1 MSLARNF
8 LTFVGRRP
16 VRIAL
21 SLGLTLL
28 LGVLLVATIHFTR
41 YDLQWLAFLGGV
53 LFAAVLA
60 MASHASKAEWLI
72 ARRTKQLE
80 RLREQLA
87 EATSRSKSAAEALR
101 MAELRI
107 RLVADALP
115 MPALYV
121 DRELRC
127 RYHNQACRELTA
139 LAAENID
146 GQLLRDVAGAA
157 YPLML
162 PYLEQ
167 SLAGAAVSYELVWPG
182 KSDASTK
189 FTVRHVPYPPQ
200 HERPFGFYFQLLPL
214 VAQFPALPSVPVR
227 NEMTGT
233 TAAVALAAAVDTDAE
248 TGGDGGN
255 ALYMRSITDQLM
267 GEDDDPRAKIERAL
281 RDDHLLLLAQKIL
294 PLKSGAPDP
303 SCYEI
308 LLRLQEEE
316 DNLLPPGG
324 FIPVAEQYGMME
336 EIDRWVVRSLIS
348 WCLGKQQAD
357 PGWRVPLFCINLSET
372 TLSNPE
378 FARFVRHELQRPGF
392 AAHALC
398 FEISD
403 IEAINNHANVRRFIS
418 ALKPAGCRFT
428 LDAFG
433 SVKVSFAHL
442 KGLAVDFI
450 KIDGVIIQNIL
461 KTPADLAKLKA
472 IATVCQKIGVRTIAE
487 FVESRE
493 TLDKLRELGIDYA
506 QGFGI
511 ARPEPIAKLP

>member
-8 LTFVGRRP
+8 LTFIGRRP

-28 LGVLLVATIHFTR
+28 LGALLVATIHFTR

-72 ARRTKQLE
+72 ARRTRQLE
-80 RLREQLA
+80 RIREQLA
-87 EATSRSKSAAEALR
+87 EETSRGKSTAEALR
-101 MAELRI
+101 MAELRM
-107 RLVADALP
+107 RLVSDALP
-115 MPALYV
+115 MPILYV

-127 RYHNQACRELTA
+127 RYHNQACRELFA
-139 LAAENID
+139 PAAESID
-146 GQLLRDVAGAA
+146 GQPLRDVASAA

-167 SLAGAAVSYELVWPG
+167 SLTGAAASYALVWPG
-182 KSDASTK
+182 KSDASPK

-200 HERPFGFYFQLLPL
+200 HERPFGFYVLLTPG
-214 VAQFPALPSVPVR
+214 AAESAAKTSAPVR
-227 NEMTGT
+227 NELTGT
-233 TAAVALAAAVDTDAE
+233 TAAAAVDTE
-248 TGGDGGN
+248 TGSDGGN
-255 ALYMRSITDQLM
+255 TLYLNSIADQLM
-267 GEDDDPRAKIERAL
+267 GQDDDPRAKLERAL
-281 RDDHLLLLAQKIL
+281 REDHFLLLAQKIL

-336 EIDRWVVRSLIS
+336 EIDRWVVRNLIS
-348 WCLGKQQAD
+348 WCLSKQQAT
-357 PGWRVPLFCINLSET
+357 PGWRAPLFCINLSET

-398 FEISD
+398 FEIGD
-403 IEAINNHANVRRFIS
+403 MEAINNHANVRHFIS

-433 SVKVSFAHL
+433 SAKVSFSHL

-450 KIDGVIIQNIL
+450 KVDGVIIQNIL
-461 KTPADLAKLKA
+461 KSPADLAKLKA
-472 IATVCQKIGVRTIAE
+472 IATVCRKIGVRTIAE
-487 FVESRE
+487 FVESKE